1 MPLSKCA
8 LCVSKKPRFIKEQ
21 EASRFLSGLGTKTPV
36 SKIHLVGPL
45 LFQINQVNTTYKMDE
60 IVNKFLLAGD
70 KFMPEIHLRQPI
82 FTYVH
87 HLQKT
92 KKEYKNLR
100 NRRFTI
106 YLVKWTR

>member
-45 LFQINQVNTTYKMDE
+45 LF
-60 IVNKFLLAGD
+60 
-70 KFMPEIHLRQPI
+70 
-82 FTYVH
+82 
-87 HLQKT
+87 
-92 KKEYKNLR
+92 
-100 NRRFTI
+100 
-106 YLVKWTR
+106 